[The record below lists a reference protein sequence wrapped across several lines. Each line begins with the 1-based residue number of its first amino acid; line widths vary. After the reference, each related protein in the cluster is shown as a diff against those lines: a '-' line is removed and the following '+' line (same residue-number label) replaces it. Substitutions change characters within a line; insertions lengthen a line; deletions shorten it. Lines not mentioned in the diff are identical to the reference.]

1 MKKFVSLLIFG
12 FALKLLFAQ
21 NNNSLGVDCNPRLDE
36 QEIAYL
42 GNIFSASN
50 YDFKNKTIGF
60 FTHKVKKICGVSARS
75 PLYMQLPINKKEYFT
90 AIAQDSCGTTI
101 SKLFVLNDDQKR
113 ESRGFDAIVLI
124 IPKKKEKQI
133 DTKKTDRMIEVFG
146 YRTLNYPD
154 NLHLVGND
162 NSESLTDED
171 VKLFNRIYHDRGF
184 DFKGKKIA
192 FMNPHLDGSE
202 TIRTK
207 KEFIEKIKKHLE
219 KDFLYPASEEL
230 EIFNA
235 EEKKESGGYDA
246 MIIYQTKRSYKDQ
259 LIKILKENSVKTD
272 N

>member
-1 MKKFVSLLIFG
+1 
-12 FALKLLFAQ
+12 
-21 NNNSLGVDCNPRLDE
+21 
-36 QEIAYL
+36 
-42 GNIFSASN
+42 
-50 YDFKNKTIGF
+50 
-60 FTHKVKKICGVSARS
+60 
-75 PLYMQLPINKKEYFT
+75 
-90 AIAQDSCGTTI
+90 
-101 SKLFVLNDDQKR
+101 
-113 ESRGFDAIVLI
+113 
-124 IPKKKEKQI
+124 
-133 DTKKTDRMIEVFG
+133 MIEVFG